1 MGATQRDTPI
11 STLAVQIVQAAIRK
25 DVSVSELA
33 KLAQTDPGF
42 AMRLLSVVNSSAY
55 ALPNKVNDVPQAASL
70 LGISGLRNLALS
82 LSLSQ
87 MVPMGND
94 GAVLLA
100 NSLRRGVAARL
111 VAERLGIKKNIDD
124 YFTAGL
130 FLEAGLLARAGED
143 LAAAAELAR
152 APASTRTVQERASGQ
167 PPHPARGASL
177 AREWSLSDAV
187 AEAIASHHNRKPPKD
202 RLAAVCWLAERLAA
216 LFEGGD
222 LTANKRIAEQS
233 AKYLKIDAEA
243 LSSIYELLPS
253 QVTDAASGF
262 QRPIGEQPDIDDLL
276 RDANAQLVNLNRNY
290 HLIVRQL
297 ETLVTEKDKLNA
309 KLEQMNQR
317 LAHIA
322 STDGLTGLYNY
333 RFFQDS
339 LKRDLHRAARC
350 KSPLSLVLTDVD
362 KFKHF
367 NDNYGHQAGDA
378 VLKAIGKLLMAS
390 VRTGDVAAR
399 YGGEEFVLI
408 LPDTAGEGAII
419 LADRLRQNI
428 AKLRIKLA
436 GEVLQVT
443 SSFGV
448 ATASG
453 PCSKLGTQLIES
465 ADKAMYAAKEAGR
478 NRVERGDD
486 IG

>member
-1 MGATQRDTPI
+1 
-11 STLAVQIVQAAIRK
+11 VQIVQAAIRK

-87 MVPMGND
+87 MVPMGKE
-94 GAVLLA
+94 GEVLLA

-111 VAERLGIKKNIDD
+111 VAEGLGIKKNVDD

-143 LAAAAELAR
+143 LAAAAEIAR
-152 APASTRTVQERASGQ
+152 APAATRTVHERAGGQ
-167 PPHPARGASL
+167 QAHPVRGASL

-187 AEAIASHHNRKPPKD
+187 ANAIACHHDRKPPKD
-202 RLAAVCWLAERLAA
+202 RLASVCWLAERIAA
-216 LFEGGD
+216 VFEGGD
-222 LTANKRIAEQS
+222 LAANKRIAEQG
-233 AKYLKIDAEA
+233 AKHLRIDSEA
-243 LSSIYELLPS
+243 ISQVYEKLPE

-262 QRPIGEQPDIDDLL
+262 QRPIGEQPDLEELL
-276 RDANAQLVNLNRNY
+276 RDANAQLVDLNRNY

-297 ETLVTEKDKLNA
+297 ETVIAEKDKLNA

-322 STDGLTGLYNY
+322 STDGLTGLYNH

-339 LKRDLHRAARC
+339 LKRDLHRAERS
-350 KSPLSLVLTDVD
+350 KSPLSLVLLDVD
-362 KFKHF
+362 HFKRF

-408 LPDTAGEGAII
+408 LPDTATDGAIV

-448 ATASG
+448 ATAG
-453 PCSKLGTQLIES
+453 GRCSKLGPKLIEH
-465 ADKAMYAAKEAGR
+465 ADNALYKAKDAGR
-478 NRVERGDD
+478 NCVERGLDV
-486 IG
+486 G